1 MRVLIKQAK
10 IIQAASPLHNQV
22 MDILM
27 EDNTIVS
34 IAKHI
39 DEAGAEKIIS
49 EKVTKRKIE

>member
-34 IAKHI
+34 IAKQI
-39 DEAGAEKIIS
+39 DEASAEKIIA
-49 EKVTKRKIE
+49 EKVGSVK